1 LRQTLLIVLVLIAVG
16 GLVTWQVV
24 AQPADEAPADAAV
37 EGEAAAAPDT
47 APAENW
53 PEGLETEMQRVS
65 YAIGMMMGG
74 QMKASEVDI
83 QPDSLAAGLGAVL
96 NDAEPKLTQQQA
108 GEVLAAFERKMMAEQ
123 MKARE
128 EAMANARAEAEAA
141 AEGGADPAAEQAKAA
156 EDNLKAGQA
165 FLEANKQKEGVQ
177 TTESGLQYRVI
188 AEGEGEPAAAG
199 DGVTVHYTGTL
210 TDGTIF
216 DSSAR
221 RTEPFSFRVPGNV
234 IPGWNEAVRL
244 MKPGAKYRFFIPSDL
259 AYADNPPPGS
269 PIGPNDVLV
278 FDIELLH
285 VSRSAD
291 MQANLTA
298 ATQPVE

>member
-1 LRQTLLIVLVLIAVG
+1 MRQTLLIVLILIAVG

-24 AQPADEAPADAAV
+24 AQPADEDPADAAV

-128 EAMANARAEAEAA
+128 EAMAKARAEAEAA

-259 AYADNPPPGS
+259 AYQDNPPPGS
-269 PIGPNDVLV
+269 PIGANDVLV

>member
-1 LRQTLLIVLVLIAVG
+1 MRQTLLIVLVLIAVG